1 MLAYRHQMRRVL
13 FRLLPPFIRQK
24 LVNPDAQKLAGN
36 TGWLFADKILR
47 AVGELTVG
55 IWLARYLG
63 PEQFG
68 TLSFAIAFVALF
80 TPLYTLGL
88 EKIVVRDIVQHP
100 EQAQKTLGSALGLRL
115 VAGVLGAVAATGL
128 IILLRP
134 GQPVLQG
141 LVGLMAFGLVFQASD
156 VVTFWFQSQIQAK
169 YDVQARSSAYG
180 VASLARIGCI
190 LTQTSLAAIG
200 LTYVLE
206 PLLRAVGLGVIYR
219 RAERVKGKWQFSFK
233 RAKTLLQ
240 NSWPL
245 ILSGVAIMVYM
256 RIDQVMLGQM
266 ANDEAVGIY
275 SAAVKLSEAWYFIPV
290 AIASS
295 TFPSVLVAKQQSKAQ
310 YYRKLGNLFKFVVA
324 VAYIIAITLSLSAY
338 QLTTTLFGAS
348 YAGAATVLS
357 IHVWSGIFTSLG
369 VIRELWMTAEN
380 LLIFSFLTTTSGALI
395 NVAINYALIPKY
407 AAIGAAVA
415 TLLAYVLAN
424 VMSCLIHPKTRPIAK
439 LMLNSLFFIT
449 EV

>member
-1 MLAYRHQMRRVL
+1 MLAYGHPMRQVL
-13 FRLLPPFIRQK
+13 FRLVPPFIRQK
-24 LVNPDAQKLAGN
+24 LVNPEAQKLAGN

-47 AVGELTVG
+47 AIGELTVG

-63 PEQFG
+63 PQQFG

-88 EKIVVRDIVQHP
+88 DKIVVRDIVQHP
-100 EQAQKTLGSALGLRL
+100 EQAQETLGSALGLRL
-115 VAGVLGAVAATGL
+115 VAGILGAIAVTGF

-134 GQPVLQG
+134 GQPVLQM

-180 VASLARIGCI
+180 IASLARIGFI
-190 LTQTSLAAIG
+190 LTQASLAAIG

-206 PLLRAVGLGVIYR
+206 SLLRAVGLGVIYR
-219 RAERVKGKWQFSFK
+219 RAGRIKEKWRFSLK

-245 ILSGVAIMVYM
+245 ILSGVSIMVYM

-275 SAAVKLSEAWYFIPV
+275 SAAVKLSEAWYFIPITIAASV
-290 AIASS
+290 FPAI
-295 TFPSVLVAKQQSKAQ
+295 V
-310 YYRKLGNLFKFVVA
+310 KLKYTDENSYSHQIHNLFKLIVAISYVVILFL
-324 VAYIIAITLSLSAY
+324 VVFSRPLI
-338 QLTTTLFGAS
+338 TTLFGETYIAS
-348 YAGAATVLS
+348 SGVLMV
-357 IHVWSGIFTSLG
+357 HAWSGVFVALG
-369 VIRELWMTAEN
+369 TVRSLWMTTEN
-380 LLIFSFLTTTSGALI
+380 LLVLSFVFTFLGAIVNILL
-395 NVAINYALIPKY
+395 NYLLIPHFL
-407 AAIGAAVA
+407 AMGASIA
-415 TLLAYVLAN
+415 TLISYFVSAYAGGFFVPSTRKITFT
-424 VMSCLIHPKTRPIAK
+424 MSKAILIQ
-439 LMLNSLFFIT
+439 
-449 EV
+449 